1 MLQFSMSRIWFYLH
15 SSTLNKTY
23 KNHEEMNNAPQTFQ
37 NNSGILKI
45 LAMEEEKNAKKKA
58 IFLKEII

>member
-1 MLQFSMSRIWFYLH
+1 
-15 SSTLNKTY
+15 
-23 KNHEEMNNAPQTFQ
+23 MNNAPQTFQ

-58 IFLKEII
+58 IFLKEIIQLNIRE